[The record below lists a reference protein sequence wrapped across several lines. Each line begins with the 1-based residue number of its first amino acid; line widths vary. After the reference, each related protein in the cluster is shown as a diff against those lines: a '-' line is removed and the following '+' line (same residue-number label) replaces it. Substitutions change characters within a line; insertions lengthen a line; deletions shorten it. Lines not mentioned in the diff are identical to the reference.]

1 MEDVGARA
9 VTLSE
14 KGKVARVLDKTKD
27 SAEVVTLVEKLRQAV
42 LIYQVSCRYV
52 QGWKPLTPG
61 ADVATTVNIQPN
73 VSIDGEFPPF
83 CCLRVLN

>member
-42 LIYQVSCRYV
+42 LVYQVSSRAY
-52 QGWKPLTPG
+52 QNWKPLTPG
-61 ADVATTVNIQPN
+61 AGVTTTVDIQPS
-73 VSIDGEFPPF
+73 VSIDSEFPLF
-83 CCLRVLN
+83 RCLRV